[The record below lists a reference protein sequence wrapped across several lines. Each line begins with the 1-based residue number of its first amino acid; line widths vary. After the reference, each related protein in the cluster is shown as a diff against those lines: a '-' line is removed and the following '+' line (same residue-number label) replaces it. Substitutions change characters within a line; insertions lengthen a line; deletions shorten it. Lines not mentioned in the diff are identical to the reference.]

1 MDVRLLVTVF
11 ATVLLAEL
19 GDKTQ
24 VSTMMFAAS
33 PDASKLS
40 VFLGSALALVVSSAI
55 GVVAGAF
62 VGSWLN
68 PTLVTRLAGLGF
80 ILVGVWTLTKT

>member
-11 ATVLLAEL
+11 VTVLLAEL

-24 VSTMMFAAS
+24 VSTMMFAATH
-33 PDASKLS
+33 DANKFT
-40 VFLGSALALVVSSAI
+40 VFLGSAFALVVSSAV

-80 ILVGVWTLTKT
+80 IVVGVWTLMKT

>member
-11 ATVLLAEL
+11 ATVFLAEL

-24 VSTMMFAAS
+24 LSTVMYAAI
-33 PDASKLS
+33 PDASRLS

-55 GVVAGAF
+55 GVVAGAL

-68 PTLVTRLAGLGF
+68 PALITRLAGLGF
-80 ILVGVWTLTKT
+80 IVVGVWTLTKA